1 MYGTFHLSLENVYG
15 KISSITREVCTVLCH
30 LSLEKR
36 VRYISSITREVCTV
50 QFHLSLEKCVQ
61 YYLEKCL
68 RGKVSNESVFVTIK
82 MFLTIQTLAWV

>member
-1 MYGTFHLSLENVYG
+1 MYGT
-15 KISSITREVCTVLCH
+15 ISSITREVCTVQVH
-30 LSLEKR
+30 LSLENVYGK
-36 VRYISSITREVCTV
+36 ISSITREVCTV

-82 MFLTIQTLAWV
+82 MFLTIQTLVWV